1 MAAQA
6 REFIFSEAELEDAAT
21 PGGGGGGYGA
31 IDVPK
36 DYEAILRSVE
46 DYDKTA
52 DGKTKGLVFSYGVD
66 GGGGNWFACG
76 ELMTDKERLEKL
88 AKTLAVAAAE
98 LQVMGL
104 IAEASMMRIL
114 SDQLFT
120 MALAEDVPEAVAEAS
135 VATAGL
141 R

>member
-1 MAAQA
+1 
-6 REFIFSEAELEDAAT
+6 
-21 PGGGGGGYGA
+21 
-31 IDVPK
+31 
-36 DYEAILRSVE
+36 
-46 DYDKTA
+46 
-52 DGKTKGLVFSYGVD
+52 
-66 GGGGNWFACG
+66 
-76 ELMTDKERLEKL
+76 MTDKERLEKL